1 MLSNATKAE
10 IVSWLQTLSLPK
22 NLAANSEAA
31 KLESEMLLGVFE
43 RAAIKPEE
51 VREVFRA
58 VKETAETRSWPTSKE
73 LIEAISRIRGTTKQ
87 QDPSRGDKSKLSHD
101 ELVLLEKKIL
111 PTARRWLSMPGLDAH
126 GMQTLDYWGETYEVP
141 MHLRSRDERQ
151 RHEYAMM
158 RRGAA
163 E

>member
-1 MLSNATKAE
+1 MLPHSIRAE
-10 IVSWLQTLSLPK
+10 IVAWFQTLSPPRGI
-22 NLAANSEAA
+22 AANEDAA
-31 KLESEMLLGVFE
+31 GRELELLVGVFE

-73 LIEAISRIRGTTKQ
+73 LIEAISRVRGTTKQ

-101 ELVLLEKKIL
+101 EMVLLENKIL
-111 PTARRWLSMPGLDAH
+111 PTARRWLSMPGLDTH
-126 GMQTLDYWGETYEVP
+126 GIQTLDYWGESYEIP

-151 RHEYAMM
+151 RHEDAMM